1 MADAGT
7 KQAKDRSRRRRARQD
22 SARTA
27 REPAAAKAVRPAWTG
42 PAPIELPTVN
52 SITARAGRQRLV
64 LFVAITLVV
73 FGVVMVG
80 SASSGELLIKGQPQ
94 WGLLIKQGL
103 FGMIGLTLMWFAMRV
118 PLELVRRLA
127 MPVVWASVALIAI
140 TMVPGLGHQVNGA
153 SRWINFGFFQL
164 QPSEPLKIGVLA
176 MLADHLSRI
185 QPPLHWMRDLVRS
198 PGGVA
203 LGLAGAVVALQK
215 DLGSGLVLGSTT
227 LVLYMLAGTRWSVL
241 WRTIGPGVAL
251 VVLSILTEE
260 YRRERFLA
268 FLDPWAH
275 PQAGGYQLVQALIAI
290 GSGGPFGVGLGH
302 SVQKITFLPEA
313 HTDMIFAII
322 VEELGVFGVIFVI
335 GAFAVLATVGAR
347 IAMRAKTRFSALLAA
362 GITAMVVGQAAINIA
377 GVTGGMPLTGIPL
390 PLVSYGGSSMLIT
403 LIALGLLANIA
414 TERRSAR
421 TFVLAPPAS
430 LSDGAHDDDTDFHD
444 GDEPSNDYLI
454 DDEATSEHHG
464 ARSASGA
471 GAGGGRRNGRSP
483 RTRARGR

>member
-1 MADAGT
+1 MT
-7 KQAKDRSRRRRARQD
+7 
-22 SARTA
+22 
-27 REPAAAKAVRPAWTG
+27 AAKPAWTG
-42 PAPIELPTVN
+42 PAPIELPKVN
-52 SITARAGRQRLV
+52 SVTARAGRQRLV
-64 LFVAITLVV
+64 VFIAITLVV

-80 SASSGELLIKGQPQ
+80 SASSGELLLKGQPQ
-94 WGLLIKQGL
+94 WGLLIRQGL
-103 FGMIGLTLMWFAMRV
+103 FGLIGLTLLWMAMRV
-118 PLELVRRLA
+118 PLELVRKLA
-127 MPVVWASVALIAI
+127 KPMVWTSVALIAV
-140 TMVPGLGHQVNGA
+140 TMVPGLGHSVNGA
-153 SRWINFGFFQL
+153 SRWINLGFFQL

-176 MLADHLSRI
+176 MLADHLSRH

-203 LGLAGAVVALQK
+203 LALAGSVVALQK

-227 LVLYMLAGTRWSVL
+227 LVLYMLAGTKWSVL

-275 PQAGGYQLVQALIAI
+275 PEAGGYQLVQALIAI

-335 GAFAVLATVGAR
+335 GSFAVLAAVGAR
-347 IAMRAKTRFSALLAA
+347 IAMRARTRFSALLAA

-414 TERRSAR
+414 TERRPAR

-430 LSDGAHDDDTDFHD
+430 LSDGTHDDDLDAFHD
-444 GDEPSNDYLI
+444 DDEPSNDYLI
-454 DDEATSEHHG
+454 DDEATSEHDG
-464 ARSASGA
+464 ARSAPGA
-471 GAGGGRRNGRSP
+471 RAGGGRRNGRSP
-483 RTRARGR
+483 RTRSRGR